1 MFNIEITT
9 TASLGVMIW
18 GAEMTVVETNKSIGP
33 SHHQVKPLAPY
44 SPGVDRSIVSS
55 IVSSIVAPSIG
66 QVNQENSTAGNDKL
80 LRTKDDNVLRGKA
93 DQDQLLGGAGRDRLL
108 GSRGQ
113 DYLHGSE
120 GNDRL
125 LGRAGQDQLIGGS
138 GNDVLLGH
146 KGDDR
151 LFGQSGRDHLRG
163 GRGHDQLNGG
173 TGHDRLFGGTGC
185 DRLIDKDGGDRLV
198 GGAGNDEFW
207 IGNGVQGV
215 TQIQDFQVGRDRL
228 RFMQL
233 GITYED
239 LTFERQDRHTVISV
253 QDQQLVHLKN
263 IYPSQLQSSS
273 FDFGDTTLIPTL
285 KTALDTSLAP
295 GATLAVV
302 MGDGSVWSGAAGI
315 ADLENGTPMSVDAT
329 MDIGSIT
336 KPMVAVTLLQLM
348 QEDRVSL
355 DDTLG
360 QWLPDVSGKI
370 ENSETITLRQLLN
383 HSSGIPDFLD
393 DDFLAAIVSDPDHIW
408 MPEDFL
414 QLAYGESSDFAPGE
428 RHSYSNTN
436 YTLLGLII
444 EAVTGDT
451 LAGQLRSRIFAPLGM
466 NDSSVVSESSM
477 PGDFLRGYL
486 DLA

>member
-1 MFNIEITT
+1 
-9 TASLGVMIW
+9 
-18 GAEMTVVETNKSIGP
+18 
-33 SHHQVKPLAPY
+33 
-44 SPGVDRSIVSS
+44 
-55 IVSSIVAPSIG
+55 
-66 QVNQENSTAGNDKL
+66 
-80 LRTKDDNVLRGKA
+80 
-93 DQDQLLGGAGRDRLL
+93 
-108 GSRGQ
+108 
-113 DYLHGSE
+113 
-120 GNDRL
+120 
-125 LGRAGQDQLIGGS
+125 
-138 GNDVLLGH
+138 
-146 KGDDR
+146 
-151 LFGQSGRDHLRG
+151 
-163 GRGHDQLNGG
+163 
-173 TGHDRLFGGTGC
+173 
-185 DRLIDKDGGDRLV
+185 
-198 GGAGNDEFW
+198 
-207 IGNGVQGV
+207 
-215 TQIQDFQVGRDRL
+215 
-228 RFMQL
+228 
-233 GITYED
+233 
-239 LTFERQDRHTVISV
+239 
-253 QDQQLVHLKN
+253 
-263 IYPSQLQSSS
+263 
-273 FDFGDTTLIPTL
+273 
-285 KTALDTSLAP
+285 
-295 GATLAVV
+295 
-302 MGDGSVWSGAAGI
+302 MGDGSVWRGAAGI

-370 ENSETITLRQLLN
+370 ENSETITLRQLLT

-414 QLAYGESSDFAPGE
+414 QLAYGESSNFAPGE

-486 DLA
+486 DLAEYDLSEASEIIPVFFHPTAQGFGEGGVVSSVADLARFSEALNNGELLAPQTFEQMQQESIAVDEDDQDRYGLGIDLLWTPNGTAIGHSGGFPGAGSLMYFMPEQQITIVTIENQEEAAGQPFIKTFRALLEATTE